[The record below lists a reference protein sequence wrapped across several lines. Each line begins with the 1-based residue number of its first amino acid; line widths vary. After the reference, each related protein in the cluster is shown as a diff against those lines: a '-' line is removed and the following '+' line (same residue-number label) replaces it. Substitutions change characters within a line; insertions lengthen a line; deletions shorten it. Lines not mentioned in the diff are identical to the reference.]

1 MQHRA
6 QDAVYAKPRVPE
18 ASVGVVHFP
27 FGPRGSRVSGR
38 HLTWVYPS
46 VLVFHSAAAA
56 LALHRLT
63 FGGYA
68 PSQNGRVGKPDTR
81 RRRANM
87 AQRDVLIVEEDR
99 QVREV
104 LHQIFL
110 GAGYNCLLASDGG
123 EGLEVFRRA
132 RPPLVVTDLGMPM
145 ARGGERVRDAGITLL
160 QQVRQEDPDAAVIVE
175 GGAADVRTWIRSL
188 KLGAYAFLM
197 KPINVDELL
206 ITAERALERRHLLI
220 ERRQYRTALEALGA
234 ALEVAKTEIQRCAGT
249 HFDPGVV
256 ASFFKV
262 PEVLL
267 EEIRRE
273 SVEL

>member
-1 MQHRA
+1 
-6 QDAVYAKPRVPE
+6 
-18 ASVGVVHFP
+18 
-27 FGPRGSRVSGR
+27 
-38 HLTWVYPS
+38 
-46 VLVFHSAAAA
+46 
-56 LALHRLT
+56 
-63 FGGYA
+63 
-68 PSQNGRVGKPDTR
+68 
-81 RRRANM
+81 M